1 MQLNFDS
8 EKSGGGIIEVLFDKD
23 NTSDIVLVNEKGQEL
38 AFKQIYATVKDN
50 VVYCILAPVED
61 VENLP
66 ADVAFVFM
74 LARGHVFT
82 VVRDEA
88 LCECIFLEYYNF
100 LNGEGECHGK

>member
-1 MQLNFDS
+1 MELNFDS
-8 EKSGGGIIEVLFDKD
+8 EKGGDGIIEVLFDRD
-23 NTSDIVLVNEKGQEL
+23 NTADIVLVNEKGQEL

-66 ADVAFVFM
+66 ADGAFVFM
-74 LARGHVFT
+74 LARGHAFA

-88 LCECIFLEYYNF
+88 LCECIFSEYYNF
-100 LNGEGECHGK
+100 LKGEGECHGK

>member
-8 EKSGGGIIEVLFDKD
+8 DKSCGGIIEVLFDKD
-23 NTSDIVLVNEKGQEL
+23 NTADIVLVNEKGQEL

-66 ADVAFVFM
+66 ADGAFVFM
-74 LARGHVFT
+74 LARGHAFA

-88 LCECIFLEYYNF
+88 LCECIFSEYYNF
-100 LNGEGECHGK
+100 LKGEGECHGK